1 MSPKLPT
8 CICKRCRHEWTPRV
22 NKPIQCPLCRS
33 RIWREAKVPKR
44 GAKMD
49 GDGQNIPVDEQSL
62 ERDVV
67 VVGDEIVEGE

>member
-1 MSPKLPT
+1 
-8 CICKRCRHEWTPRV
+8 
-22 NKPIQCPLCRS
+22 
-33 RIWREAKVPKR
+33 
-44 GAKMD
+44 MD

>member
-1 MSPKLPT
+1 M
-8 CICKRCRHEWTPRV
+8 